1 MNLYRHVENN
11 FYDVQIK
18 EEQLQESRV
27 QRRIWLLVAW
37 HPAYRRQDP
46 YPGAIKEKENQVVGG
61 VDEVKTAKAIYG
73 KPESNDTAIL
83 GRMKL

>member
-46 YPGAIKEKENQVVGG
+46 YPGAIKEKENQNAGERSENG
-61 VDEVKTAKAIYG
+61 ESHLWKAG
-73 KPESNDTAIL
+73 K
-83 GRMKL
+83 

>member
-46 YPGAIKEKENQVVGG
+46 YPGAIKEKENQNAGERSENG
-61 VDEVKTAKAIYG
+61 ESQIWKAG
-73 KPESNDTAIL
+73 K
-83 GRMKL
+83 